1 MSSACWE
8 QSEAWMCRELTRYSS
23 RRRRKTLLGLC
34 HRREGVQVIMTSG
47 QVISLLRLAKL
58 LKTLGVLED
67 LVVSTERVMLTEF
80 GKPEFYVISS
90 VIVRRKV

>member
-1 MSSACWE
+1 
-8 QSEAWMCRELTRYSS
+8 
-23 RRRRKTLLGLC
+23 
-34 HRREGVQVIMTSG
+34 MTSG